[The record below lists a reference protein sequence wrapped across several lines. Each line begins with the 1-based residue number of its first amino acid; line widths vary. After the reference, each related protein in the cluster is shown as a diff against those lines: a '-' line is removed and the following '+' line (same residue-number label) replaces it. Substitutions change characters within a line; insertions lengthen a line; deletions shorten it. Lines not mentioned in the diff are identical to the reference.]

1 MSETTR
7 QRADDWLRQQLA
19 EDPPIGLKL
28 IDGDVVLGTLV
39 TTEAR
44 TGNDGGEFEVA
55 VLGEADVSGMAD
67 PPENFDDDQFVSLSI
82 SGASIKRQWDR
93 LQPHPGER
101 IGIRRIYKTKT
112 SKGQDTVIYNLRVFR
127 PEDDGRAG

>member
-1 MSETTR
+1 MSETTL
-7 QRADDWLRQQLA
+7 QRADDRLREQLA
-19 EDPPIGLKL
+19 EDPPIALKL
-28 IDGDVVLGTLV
+28 LDGDVVLGTLI

-55 VLGEADVSGMAD
+55 VLGEANLSAMAD
-67 PPENFDDDQFVSLSI
+67 PPEEFDEDQLVSLSI
-82 SGASIKRQWDR
+82 SGASLKRQWDR

-112 SKGQDTVIYNLRVFR
+112 SKGQDTVIYNLRVDR
-127 PEDDGRAG
+127 PEGDGASQ

>member
-1 MSETTR
+1 MSETTL
-7 QRADDWLRQQLA
+7 QRADDWLREHLA

-28 IDGDVVLGTLV
+28 LDGDVVLGTLV

-55 VLGEADVSGMAD
+55 VLGEADLSAMAD
-67 PPENFDDDQFVSLSI
+67 PPEEFDEDQLVSLSI

-93 LQPHPGER
+93 LQPHSGER
-101 IGIRRIYKTKT
+101 IGVRRLYKTKT
-112 SKGQDTVIYNLRVFR
+112 SKGQDTVLYNLRVYR
-127 PEDDGRAG
+127 PEGDGAGQ

>member
-1 MSETTR
+1 MSQNTL
-7 QRADDWLRQQLA
+7 QRADDWLREHLA

-28 IDGDVVLGTLV
+28 LDGDVVLGTLV

-55 VLGEADVSGMAD
+55 VLGEANLSAMAD
-67 PPENFDDDQFVSLSI
+67 PPEEFDEDQLVSLSI

-101 IGIRRIYKTKT
+101 IGIRRLYKTKT
-112 SKGQDTVIYNLRVFR
+112 SKGQDTVLYNLRVYR
-127 PEDDGRAG
+127 AEDDSARQ